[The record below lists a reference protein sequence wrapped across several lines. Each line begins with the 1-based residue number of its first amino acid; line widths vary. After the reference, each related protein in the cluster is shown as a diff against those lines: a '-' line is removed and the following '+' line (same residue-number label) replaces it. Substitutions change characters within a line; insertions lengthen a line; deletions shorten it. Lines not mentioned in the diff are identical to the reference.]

1 MCTTGE
7 GDVDAALS
15 AREEQPGTLRI
26 RTDDTREAATHLIH
40 RQAGRNACPRLTEI
54 VRAIEVR
61 RVVAA
66 ALLTDGDIR
75 AAPVR
80 RGCIDGDDVPGR
92 RIPRRRDRHIPPGLA
107 VLAR

>member
-61 RVVAA
+61 RVVAP
-66 ALLTDGDIR
+66 ALLIDGDIP
-75 AAPVR
+75 AARVR
-80 RGCIDGDDVPGR
+80 RGRIHRHDVPR
-92 RIPRRRDRHIPPGLA
+92 CRIPRRREL
-107 VLAR
+107 